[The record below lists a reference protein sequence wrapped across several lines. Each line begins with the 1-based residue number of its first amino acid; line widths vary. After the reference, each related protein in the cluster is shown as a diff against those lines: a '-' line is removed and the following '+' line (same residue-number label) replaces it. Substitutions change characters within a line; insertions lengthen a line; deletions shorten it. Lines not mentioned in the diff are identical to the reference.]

1 MTVEQGNVVNA
12 EAAFTQHQLQQQ
24 IEAAQQGDMV
34 AYRQLYDRFVGKVYA
49 LSYRLTGDA
58 AMAEDATQEV
68 FVQVWQK
75 LGNFSGKSQFATWLH
90 SVTAN
95 ITISYLRKQKGWLKR
110 MFSMEPETEQ
120 QLMAEPATD
129 LTQLDKCIVRLP
141 ERARL
146 VIARLGFNLLKVV
159 NAVTEVLTK
168 LLLLAFH
175 FGAILH
181 GCCPEK
187 APIAVVEILTV
198 SASPP

>member
-110 MFSMEPETEQ
+110 VFSMEPETEQ

-146 VIARLGFNLLKVV
+146 VFVLHAVEGYRHEEIGRLLNMATGTSKAQYHRARRLLEEWLG
-159 NAVTEVLTK
+159 E
-168 LLLLAFH
+168 
-175 FGAILH
+175 GS
-181 GCCPEK
+181 E
-187 APIAVVEILTV
+187 
-198 SASPP
+198 

>member
-68 FVQVWQK
+68 FVQVWKK

-146 VIARLGFNLLKVV
+146 VFVLHAVEGYRHEEIGRLLNMATGTSKAQYHRARTLLEEWLG
-159 NAVTEVLTK
+159 E
-168 LLLLAFH
+168 
-175 FGAILH
+175 GS
-181 GCCPEK
+181 E
-187 APIAVVEILTV
+187 
-198 SASPP
+198 

>member
-95 ITISYLRKQKGWLKR
+95 ITISYLRKQRGWLKR
-110 MFSMEPETEQ
+110 MFSMEPGTEQ
-120 QLMAEPATD
+120 QLLAEPATD

-146 VIARLGFNLLKVV
+146 VFVLHAVEGYRHEEIGRMLNMATGTSKAQDHRARAFLEEWLG
-159 NAVTEVLTK
+159 E
-168 LLLLAFH
+168 
-175 FGAILH
+175 GS
-181 GCCPEK
+181 E
-187 APIAVVEILTV
+187 
-198 SASPP
+198 

>member
-75 LGNFSGKSQFATWLH
+75 LGNFWQEPVCHLATQRDRQH
-90 SVTAN
+90 H
-95 ITISYLRKQKGWLKR
+95 Y
-110 MFSMEPETEQ
+110 
-120 QLMAEPATD
+120 
-129 LTQLDKCIVRLP
+129 
-141 ERARL
+141 
-146 VIARLGFNLLKVV
+146 
-159 NAVTEVLTK
+159 
-168 LLLLAFH
+168 
-175 FGAILH
+175 
-181 GCCPEK
+181 
-187 APIAVVEILTV
+187 
-198 SASPP
+198 

>member
-12 EAAFTQHQLQQQ
+12 QAAFTQHQLQQQ

-120 QLMAEPATD
+120 QLLAEPATD

-146 VIARLGFNLLKVV
+146 VFVLHAVEGYRHEDIGRMLNMATGTSKAQYHRARPFLEEWLG
-159 NAVTEVLTK
+159 ESS
-168 LLLLAFH
+168 
-175 FGAILH
+175 
-181 GCCPEK
+181 E
-187 APIAVVEILTV
+187 
-198 SASPP
+198 

>member
-95 ITISYLRKQKGWLKR
+95 ITISYLRKQRGWLKR
-110 MFSMEPETEQ
+110 MFSMEPGTEQ
-120 QLMAEPATD
+120 QLLAEPATD

-146 VIARLGFNLLKVV
+146 VFVLHAVEGYRHEEIGRMLNMATGTSKAQYHRARAFLEEWLG
-159 NAVTEVLTK
+159 E
-168 LLLLAFH
+168 
-175 FGAILH
+175 GS
-181 GCCPEK
+181 E
-187 APIAVVEILTV
+187 
-198 SASPP
+198 

>member
-90 SVTAN
+90 SVTAY

-146 VIARLGFNLLKVV
+146 VFVLHAVEGYRHEEIGRMLNMATGTSKAQYHRARTLLEEWLG
-159 NAVTEVLTK
+159 E
-168 LLLLAFH
+168 
-175 FGAILH
+175 GS
-181 GCCPEK
+181 E
-187 APIAVVEILTV
+187 
-198 SASPP
+198 

>member
-95 ITISYLRKQKGWLKR
+95 ITISYLRKQKGWLKKGAQWLADKWDVDIAIIRDCKKLVNSEEWVQER
-110 MFSMEPETEQ
+110 MNNDNGHELSQSQAFTKH
-120 QLMAEPATD
+120 LLDNGLTMAD
-129 LTQLDKCIVRLP
+129 VKSVKLSIV
-141 ERARL
+141 
-146 VIARLGFNLLKVV
+146 
-159 NAVTEVLTK
+159 
-168 LLLLAFH
+168 
-175 FGAILH
+175 
-181 GCCPEK
+181 
-187 APIAVVEILTV
+187 
-198 SASPP
+198 